1 VYDGGRFNLIL
12 PFTKRTS
19 QSQCVQQNDGIFNYA
34 TKFTVTKPNTWKI
47 PVISDADYAD
57 FKNYLKA
64 QNSPDTETELF

>member
-1 VYDGGRFNLIL
+1 MESLTTL
-12 PFTKRTS
+12 P
-19 QSQCVQQNDGIFNYA
+19 
-34 TKFTVTKPNTWKI
+34 KFTVTKPNTWNV